1 MVLLDIGFVNEKI
14 NHIQFSR
21 TVAAGIP
28 MARPRKEQ
36 ELDIARRAVDETIRL
51 LAERGGFDVPL
62 TAVAQ
67 AVGCTAP
74 ALYGHFRNKNAL
86 LRAVRE
92 EGFGRLY
99 NEKFAVFEQMRGDP
113 LGYLRDGSYA
123 YARFALDNPTLYRLM
138 LSPPQTLGA
147 SDDPW
152 SSKAGRQILCL
163 LLTGLRLCQERG
175 YLPGADLRRYGFM
188 FWSTIHGAVNLNL
201 QNRRLDLAA
210 MWDSTQS
217 VIDSLMEMIAATG
230 PTELPNNS

>member
-1 MVLLDIGFVNEKI
+1 
-14 NHIQFSR
+14 
-21 TVAAGIP
+21 

-36 ELDIARRAVDETIRL
+36 ELDIPRRAVEETIRL
-51 LAERGGFDVPL
+51 LAQQGDFGVPL

-99 NEKFAVFEQMRGDP
+99 CEKFAIFEQTRGDP
-113 LGYLRDGSYA
+113 LGYLRDGTYA

-138 LSPPQTLGA
+138 FLPPQTLGA

-163 LLTGLRLCQERG
+163 LLTALRLCQERG
-175 YLPGADLRRYGFM
+175 YLPGADPQRYGFM
-188 FWSTIHGAVNLNL
+188 FWSTIHGAVSLNL
-201 QNRRLDLAA
+201 QNRRLDPAEK
-210 MWDSTQS
+210 WDSTQS

-230 PTELPNNS
+230 PAKLPNNS

>member
-1 MVLLDIGFVNEKI
+1 
-14 NHIQFSR
+14 
-21 TVAAGIP
+21 

-36 ELDIARRAVDETIRL
+36 ELDIPRRAVEETIRL
-51 LAERGGFDVPL
+51 LAQQGDFGVPL

-99 NEKFAVFEQMRGDP
+99 CEKFAVFEQMRGDP
-113 LGYLRDGSYA
+113 FGYLRDGTYA

-138 LSPPQTLGA
+138 FSPPQTLGA

-163 LLTGLRLCQERG
+163 LLTALRLCQERG
-175 YLPGADLRRYGFM
+175 YLPGADPQRYGFM
-188 FWSTIHGAVNLNL
+188 FWSTIHGAVSLNL
-201 QNRRLDLAA
+201 QNRRLDPAEK
-210 MWDSTQS
+210 WDSTQS

-230 PTELPNNS
+230 PAKHPITS